1 MTVPII
7 LHLPHD
13 STFIPEDL
21 RQDFLLSDQELQAE
35 LNWITD
41 HTTDLI
47 FQQAFPDAQSV
58 VFPVSRFVADPECF
72 SEDSQEPMS
81 QVGMGVTLGGLCV
94 SHHLSSPAKLSVRS
108 YWSDTTIL
116 ITKSSQR
123 QLKSLSW
130 LMTIA

>member
-58 VFPVSRFVADPECF
+58 VFPVSRLVADPECF
-72 SEDSQEPMS
+72 SEDSQDPMS
-81 QVGMGVTLGGLCV
+81 QGWHGCNFR
-94 SHHLSSPAKLSVRS
+94 RS
-108 YWSDTTIL
+108 L
-116 ITKSSQR
+116 R
-123 QLKSLSW
+123 
-130 LMTIA
+130 

>member
-58 VFPVSRFVADPECF
+58 VFPVSRLVVNPERF
-72 SEDSQEPMS
+72 SDDSQELMS
-81 QVGMGVTLGGLCV
+81 QVGMGVTLGDLCV

-108 YWSDTTIL
+108 Y
-116 ITKSSQR
+116 
-123 QLKSLSW
+123 
-130 LMTIA
+130 